1 MTEGKQLFNT
11 VSALRYS
18 DLGQKVSLPQLKKEL
33 RKFRL
38 SSAMVALAQI
48 NTLVSLKKVNREGF
62 SNLSDYL
69 VDNYFDLDIRSHPRF
84 AAAISAGHPIFGR
97 QHLLALMRLCAL
109 ECDENGTLLADGH
122 TAGGYALGRCYLIL
136 SDHYFTKEN
145 ETAIASG
152 SEPKRRRN
160 LALQLA
166 PQFEL
171 IIPQNLKRVMV
182 RWEVMLSD
190 VLSSTWLKERLGGF
204 DLAGQFRIAVNLEL
218 QEYRDFIFSSV
229 LNYLSLDLADVIKRG
244 HILKMHRSG
253 YIKESRVKQDDY
265 DRYLAIDS
273 LKLAETRPRVL
284 EFADKL
290 KLLPNVDFAVFRRW
304 PLVELDTGYF
314 FTWDPLFLVEKLGDG
329 VRHTIRDSLALEKD
343 RKRASTAYG
352 YLFEGYVDSIMRRIY
367 PRGAEQF
374 VSFPKFGKSKAQNNE
389 AFDGMVIAQGGHLI
403 VMEYKGGFLTAQAK
417 YGGKMKTFLKD
428 LDLKFGVGKG
438 AGVRQLVTKIE
449 KLFHSDRAQRDIIPE
464 LEPCRQTQKITP
476 VLVVQEIFLGLDFMT
491 EILNLRFQKL
501 LKTAKITK
509 AVDIM
514 PLQVLDIDSL
524 EVMTPNLIAEDFRL
538 EHILNA
544 RAHMDPTLISNFSK
558 LAKELFP
565 SFGTREDTE
574 LEARFLSITKR
585 MRHKFWGINGDDGE
599 SKGLT

>member
-18 DLGQKVSLPQLKKEL
+18 DLGQKVSLPRLKKEL
-33 RKFRL
+33 RKFKL
-38 SSAMVALAQI
+38 SSVLVALAQI

-69 VDNYFDLDIRSHPRF
+69 VDNYFDLDIRSDPKF
-84 AAAISAGHPIFGR
+84 AAAIKSGHPIFGR
-97 QHLLALMRLCAL
+97 QQLLALMRLCAL
-109 ECDENGTLLADGH
+109 ECGENGTLLADGH

-145 ETAIASG
+145 EKAIGSG

-190 VLSSTWLKERLGGF
+190 VLSSTWLSERLGGF

-218 QEYRDFIFSSV
+218 QEYRDFIFSSI
-229 LNYLSLDLADVIKRG
+229 LNYLSLDLEDVIKRG

-273 LKLAETRPRVL
+273 LKLAEVRPRL
-284 EFADKL
+284 AEFADKL
-290 KLLPNVDFAVFRRW
+290 KLIPNVDFAVFRRW
-304 PLVELDTGYF
+304 SLVELDTGYF
-314 FTWDPLFLVEKLGDG
+314 FTWDPLFLLEKLGDG
-329 VRHTIRDSLALEKD
+329 VRHTIRDSLALEED

-352 YLFEGYVDSIMRRIY
+352 YLFEGYVDALMRRIY
-367 PRGAEQF
+367 PRGAEHF
-374 VSFPKFGKSKAQNNE
+374 VSFPKFGKSKSQHNE
-389 AFDGMVIAQGGHLI
+389 AFDGVVTCQGGHLI

-449 KLFHSDRAQRDIIPE
+449 KLFHSDRAQRDLIPE
-464 LEPCRQTQKITP
+464 LEQFGQTQKITP

-501 LKTAKITK
+501 LKTAKITE

-538 EHILNA
+538 EQILNA
-544 RAHMDPTLISNFSK
+544 RAHMDPNLIANFFK
-558 LAKELFP
+558 LTKELFP

-574 LEARFLSITKR
+574 IEARFLSITER
-585 MRHKFWGINGDDGE
+585 VRHKFWGSDQLKEVVGDG
-599 SKGLT
+599 